1 VVDVDVLPGYRGVVG
16 AAEQVAAH
24 LLGHVP
30 AG

>member
-1 VVDVDVLPGYRGVVG
+1 MVDVDVLPGYRGVVG